1 MELAIVAAEYTPDE
15 ADKLRRAM
23 AARKR
28 HGSLEPHRVRLTE
41 RMLAKGY
48 QPDFIARIFEQIK
61 GFGSYGFPESHAASF
76 ALLTY
81 ASSWLKCH
89 EPAAFACALIN
100 SWPMGFYNPD
110 QILQDAR
117 RHRLEIRP
125 VDVRHSGWDCSLEP
139 CHREQPAIRL
149 GLRTVRGFREADAQR
164 IEAARQRQPF
174 TDIHDLCLRAELE
187 PRAREQLA
195 DAGALRGPPAIA
207 IERAG
212 PLPESNHSCRYSP
225 ACPHRRKP
233 PSTCHCLRWAKT
245 YSTTTRPLAR
255 RWGRILCSC
264 YEMSSRPG
272 AAAVLGN

>member
-81 ASSWLKCH
+81 ASCWLKRH

-110 QILQDAR
+110 QILQTPVATGWKSAR
-117 RHRLEIRP
+117 WTFATAAGIAASSQPPGTAGHPPGATHGARLSGSRCPAHRSRTP
-125 VDVRHSGWDCSLEP
+125 T
-139 CHREQPAIRL
+139 PAI
-149 GLRTVRGFREADAQR
+149 
-164 IEAARQRQPF
+164 
-174 TDIHDLCLRAELE
+174 H
-187 PRAREQLA
+187 
-195 DAGALRGPPAIA
+195 
-207 IERAG
+207 
-212 PLPESNHSCRYSP
+212 RYP
-225 ACPHRRKP
+225 
-233 PSTCHCLRWAKT
+233 
-245 YSTTTRPLAR
+245 
-255 RWGRILCSC
+255 
-264 YEMSSRPG
+264 
-272 AAAVLGN
+272 